1 MSTSTPPTGATHRVT
16 LIHGDGIGAEVV
28 SSACRIIEA
37 AGVRIEWE
45 PAKAGAEIFK
55 AGNKAGVPQETIDS
69 IARTGVAFKGPL
81 ETPVG
86 YGEKSANVTLRKI
99 FELYANIRPCVEL
112 PGIKTPFS
120 GRGINLVV
128 VRENIEDVYAG
139 IEHMQT
145 PGVAQCL
152 KLISNKGCEKIVR
165 VAFELAVA
173 EGRKKVTCATK
184 SNIMKFTEGL
194 LKRTFEA
201 IAPEYAAKGI
211 AADHVIIDNC
221 AHQLVRK
228 PEQFDVLVMTN
239 MNGDIIS
246 DLTSGLTG
254 GLGLAP
260 SANIGNDAVMFEA
273 VHGSAPD
280 IAGQG
285 LANPTASVL
294 SAVMML
300 RHLGEFAAAEKIEK
314 AVFLTLSEGKNLP
327 GDIAA
332 GRPQGSTTQFTD
344 TVIANLGKPM
354 EGYAPRAYKPIRL
367 PQLDPRPDYI
377 RVKTRSVVGVDVF
390 VESGLSPKEL
400 GDSLTHLAEG
410 SALRLKMM
418 SNRGTQVYPV
428 TSGGKTDCVDHY
440 RCRFIGIDA
449 SRDVT
454 DAEIMELLGRTG
466 PKHRWMHLE
475 KLQVF
480 DGAVG
485 YAKAQG
491 EE

>member
-1 MSTSTPPTGATHRVT
+1 MSTNTTPHRVT
-16 LIHGDGIGAEVV
+16 LIDGDGIGPEVV
-28 SSACRIIEA
+28 SAARRIIEA
-37 AGVRIEWE
+37 AGVKIDWE

-55 AGNKAGVPQETIDS
+55 AGIASGVPQDTMDS

-86 YGEKSANVTLRKI
+86 YGEKSANVTLRKL
-99 FELYANIRPCVEL
+99 FELYANIRPCIEL

-120 GRGINLVV
+120 GRGIDLVV
-128 VRENIEDVYAG
+128 IRENVEDVYAG
-139 IEHMQT
+139 IEHMQS

-152 KLISNKGCEKIVR
+152 KLITRKGCEKIVR

-194 LKRTFEA
+194 LKRTFED
-201 IAPEYAAKGI
+201 IAPEYNARGI
-211 AADHVIIDNC
+211 ASEHVIIDNC

-228 PEQFDVLVMTN
+228 PEQFDVMVMTN
-239 MNGDIIS
+239 MNGDIVS

-260 SANIGNDAVMFEA
+260 SANIGNSAVMFEA

-285 LANPTASVL
+285 KANPTASVL

-300 RHLGEFAAAEKIEK
+300 RHLKEFDAAAKIEQ
-314 AVFLTLSEGKNLP
+314 AVFITLAEGKNLP

-332 GRPQGSTTQFTD
+332 GRPTGTTTQFTD
-344 TVIANLGKPM
+344 TVIANIGRSFD
-354 EGYAPRAYKPIRL
+354 GYKPRAHQPIKL
-367 PQLDPRPDYI
+367 PVLDARPDYV
-377 RVKTRSVVGVDVF
+377 RVKTRSVVGMDLF
-390 VESGLSPKEL
+390 IESGVSPTEM
-400 GDSLTHLAEG
+400 GESLIGLVKG
-410 SALRLKMM
+410 SAVKLKMI
-418 SNRGTQVYPV
+418 SNRGVQVYPV
-428 TSGGKTDCVDHY
+428 PVGGKTDCVDHY
-440 RCRFIGIDA
+440 RCRFMAIDGSA
-449 SRDVT
+449 SLT
-454 DAEIMELLGRTG
+454 DAQITEAVTKIGA
-466 PKHRWMHLE
+466 KHMWMHIE

-480 DGAVG
+480 DGVTA
-485 YAKAQG
+485 YSKAQG
-491 EE
+491 ED

>member
-1 MSTSTPPTGATHRVT
+1 MTTNTTPKTHRVT
-16 LIHGDGIGAEVV
+16 LIDGDGIGPEVI
-28 SSACRIIEA
+28 AATRRIIEA
-37 AGVRIEWE
+37 AGVKVEWE
-45 PAKAGAEIFK
+45 PAKAGGEMFK
-55 AGNKAGVPQETIDS
+55 AGVASGVPQDTIDS
-69 IARTGVAFKGPL
+69 ISRTRVALKGPL
-81 ETPVG
+81 ETPIG
-86 YGEKSANVTLRKI
+86 YGEKSANVTLRKL
-99 FELYANIRPCVEL
+99 FELFANIRPCMEL

-120 GRGINLVV
+120 GRGIDLVV
-128 VRENIEDVYAG
+128 VRENVEDVYAG

-152 KLISNKGCEKIVR
+152 KLISRKGCEKIVR

-194 LKRTFEA
+194 LKRTFEDVA
-201 IAPEYAAKGI
+201 KEYAPRGI
-211 AADHVIIDNC
+211 ASEHVIIDNC

-228 PEQFDVLVMTN
+228 PEQYDVMVMTN

-260 SANIGNDAVMFEA
+260 SANIGNEAVMFEA

-285 LANPTASVL
+285 KANPTASLL

-300 RHLGEFAAAEKIEK
+300 RHLGEFAAAEKIER
-314 AVFLTLSEGKNLP
+314 AVFLTLSEGRNLP

-332 GRPQGSTTQFTD
+332 GREPGSTTQYTD
-344 TVIANLGKPM
+344 TVIANLGRPF
-354 EGYAPRAYKPIRL
+354 EAYKPRGHKPIVL
-367 PQLDPRPDYI
+367 PQIDSRPGL
-377 RVKTRSVVGVDVF
+377 VKAKERQVVGIDLF
-390 VESGLSPKEL
+390 IESTLGPVEL
-400 GDSLTHLAEG
+400 GNSLKQLEQGA
-410 SALRLKMM
+410 ALKLKMI
-418 SNRGTQVYPV
+418 SNRGVMVFPAPI
-428 TSGGKTDCVDHY
+428 GGKTDCVDHY
-440 RCRFIGIDA
+440 RCRFMRA
-449 SRDVT
+449 EANTETT
-454 DAEIMELLGRTG
+454 DAHIFDLVQRVG
-466 PKHRWMHLE
+466 PTHRWMHIE
-475 KLQVF
+475 KLQML

-491 EE
+491 ED